1 MADMHRRS
9 PRLIVRHKVWLDA
22 GRRFAMGDGGM
33 VLLRA
38 IGATGS
44 IRAAAERAGW
54 SNRHALAYLDNAERS
69 IGNRLV
75 ERARGG
81 NDRGGATLTPYAR
94 DFLRRYDRFRRRLDR
109 ALHELYGTAF
119 HKLRA

>member
-1 MADMHRRS
+1 MADMHSRS
-9 PRLIVRHKVWLDA
+9 PRLAVRHKVGLDA

-38 IGATGS
+38 IDASGS
-44 IRAAAERAGW
+44 IRAAAARTGW
-54 SNRHALAYLDNAERS
+54 SNRHALAYLDNAERA
-69 IGNRLV
+69 IGTRLV

-94 DFLRRYDRFRRRLDR
+94 DFLDRYDRFRRRLDR